1 MSFGEK
7 IKELRKKNNLSQAEL
22 ADKIGVTQKTICNY
36 ENGTRFPKGQK
47 IINGFADIFDVSID
61 YLLDDNEIDSNKKNI
76 KIEYKDEFISIA
88 KENFGYKGKK
98 EAENLLEKTAAIFS
112 GGSLSDE
119 DKDAFFQS
127 ITELYFD
134 AKSKSRKK
142 YGKKKID
149 ETNK

>member
-1 MSFGEK
+1 MNFGEK
-7 IKELRKKNNLSQAEL
+7 IKELRKKRGFSQAEL
-22 ADKIGVTQKTICNY
+22 AEKIGVTQKTICNY

-61 YLLDDNEIDSNKKNI
+61 YLLNDTDINEDENNI
-76 KIEYKDEFISIA
+76 HIEYKYEFISSA

-98 EAENLLEKTAAIFS
+98 EAENLIEKTAAIFS

-142 YGKKKID
+142 FGKKKID
-149 ETNK
+149 KTNK

>member
-1 MSFGEK
+1 MNFGEK
-7 IKELRKKNNLSQAEL
+7 IKELRKKRGFSQAEL
-22 ADKIGVTQKTICNY
+22 AEKIGVTQKTICNY

-61 YLLDDNEIDSNKKNI
+61 YLLDDTEVDSNKKNI
-76 KIEYKDEFISIA
+76 KIEYKDEFISTA

-142 YGKKKID
+142 YGKKGIGEPK
-149 ETNK
+149 K

>member
-1 MSFGEK
+1 MNFGEK
-7 IKELRKKNNLSQAEL
+7 IKELRKKRGFSQAEL
-22 ADKIGVTQKTICNY
+22 AEKIGVTQKTICNY

-61 YLLDDNEIDSNKKNI
+61 YLLDDTEVDSNKKNI
-76 KIEYKDEFISIA
+76 KIEYKDEFISTA

-142 YGKKKID
+142 YCKKGIGEPK
-149 ETNK
+149 K

>member
-1 MSFGEK
+1 MNFGEK
-7 IKELRKKNNLSQAEL
+7 IKELRKKRGFSQSEL
-22 ADKIGVTQKTICNY
+22 AEKIGVTQKTICNY

-61 YLLDDNEIDSNKKNI
+61 YLLDDKEINSNKQNI
-76 KIEYKDEFISIA
+76 KIEYKDEFISTA
-88 KENFGYKGKK
+88 KENFGYKGEK

-142 YGKKKID
+142 YGKKGIGEPK
-149 ETNK
+149 K

>member
-1 MSFGEK
+1 M
-7 IKELRKKNNLSQAEL
+7 
-22 ADKIGVTQKTICNY
+22 
-36 ENGTRFPKGQK
+36 
-47 IINGFADIFDVSID
+47 SID
-61 YLLDDNEIDSNKKNI
+61 YLLNDTDIDENENNID
-76 KIEYKDEFISIA
+76 IEYKDEFISSA
-88 KENFGYKGKK
+88 KANFGYKGKK

>member
-1 MSFGEK
+1 MNFGEK
-7 IKELRKKNNLSQAEL
+7 IKELRKKRGFSQAEL
-22 ADKIGVTQKTICNY
+22 AEKIGVTQKTICNY

-61 YLLDDNEIDSNKKNI
+61 YLLDDTEVDSNKKNI
-76 KIEYKDEFISIA
+76 KIEYKDEFISTA

-142 YGKKKID
+142 Y
-149 ETNK
+149 

>member
-1 MSFGEK
+1 MNFGEK
-7 IKELRKKNNLSQAEL
+7 IKELRKKRGFSQAEL
-22 ADKIGVTQKTICNY
+22 AEKIGVTQKTICNY

-61 YLLDDNEIDSNKKNI
+61 YLLDDTSIDEIENNI
-76 KIEYKDEFISIA
+76 DIEYKDEFISSA

-142 YGKKKID
+142 FGKKKID

>member
-61 YLLDDNEIDSNKKNI
+61 YLLDDTDIDEDEKNI
-76 KIEYKDEFISIA
+76 KNKYKDKFISSA

-112 GGSLSDE
+112 GGSLSDD

-142 YGKKKID
+142 FGKKKID

>member
-76 KIEYKDEFISIA
+76 KIEYKDEFISSA

-134 AKSKSRKK
+134 AKTKSRKK

>member
-1 MSFGEK
+1 MWFT
-7 IKELRKKNNLSQAEL
+7 KEIQ
-22 ADKIGVTQKTICNY
+22 
-36 ENGTRFPKGQK
+36 
-47 IINGFADIFDVSID
+47 DVLKE
-61 YLLDDNEIDSNKKNI
+61 YDSNEATGLSSQEVKLRLEK
-76 KIEYKDEFISIA
+76 YG
-88 KENFGYKGKK
+88 ENKLKGKK

>member
-1 MSFGEK
+1 MNFGEK
-7 IKELRKKNNLSQAEL
+7 IKELRKKRGFSQAEL
-22 ADKIGVTQKTICNY
+22 AEKIGVTQKTICNY

-76 KIEYKDEFISIA
+76 KIEYKDEFISTA
-88 KENFGYKGKK
+88 KVNFGYKGKK

-142 YGKKKID
+142 YGKKGIGEPK
-149 ETNK
+149 K

>member
-1 MSFGEK
+1 MNFGEK
-7 IKELRKKNNLSQAEL
+7 IKELRKKRGFSQAEL
-22 ADKIGVTQKTICNY
+22 AEKIGVTQKTICNY

-76 KIEYKDEFISIA
+76 KIEYKDEFISTA

-142 YGKKKID
+142 YGKKRIGEPK
-149 ETNK
+149 K

>member
-1 MSFGEK
+1 MNFGEK
-7 IKELRKKNNLSQAEL
+7 IKELRKKRGFSQAEL
-22 ADKIGVTQKTICNY
+22 AEKIGVTQKTICNY

-61 YLLDDNEIDSNKKNI
+61 YLLDDTEIDSNKQNI
-76 KIEYKDEFISIA
+76 KIEYKDEFISTA

-98 EAENLLEKTAAIFS
+98 EAEKLLEKTAAIFS

-142 YGKKKID
+142 YGKKGIGEPK
-149 ETNK
+149 K

>member
-1 MSFGEK
+1 MNFGEK
-7 IKELRKKNNLSQAEL
+7 IKELRKKRGFSQAEL
-22 ADKIGVTQKTICNY
+22 AEKIGVTQKTICNY

-76 KIEYKDEFISIA
+76 KIEYKDEFISTA

>member
-7 IKELRKKNNLSQAEL
+7 IKELRKRNNLSQAEL
-22 ADKIGVTQKTICNY
+22 AERIGVTQKTICNY

-61 YLLDDNEIDSNKKNI
+61 YLLDNTDIDEDENNI
-76 KIEYKDEFISIA
+76 DIEYKEEFISSA

-142 YGKKKID
+142 YGKKGIGEPK
-149 ETNK
+149 K

>member
-1 MSFGEK
+1 MNFGEK
-7 IKELRKKNNLSQAEL
+7 IKELRKKRGFSQAEL
-22 ADKIGVTQKTICNY
+22 AEKIGVTQKTICNY

-61 YLLDDNEIDSNKKNI
+61 YLLDDTEIDSNKQNI

-142 YGKKKID
+142 YGKKRIGEPK
-149 ETNK
+149 K

>member
-1 MSFGEK
+1 MNFGKK

-61 YLLDDNEIDSNKKNI
+61 YLLNDTDIDEDENNI
-76 KIEYKDEFISIA
+76 DIEYKEEFISSA

-142 YGKKKID
+142 YGKKRIGEPK
-149 ETNK
+149 K

>member
-47 IINGFADIFDVSID
+47 IINGFADILDVSID
-61 YLLDDNEIDSNKKNI
+61 YLLDNTNIDEDESNI
-76 KIEYKDEFISIA
+76 DIEYKDEFISSA

>member
-1 MSFGEK
+1 MNFGKK

-76 KIEYKDEFISIA
+76 KIEYKDEFISTA

-142 YGKKKID
+142 FGKKKID
-149 ETNK
+149 KTNK

>member
-1 MSFGEK
+1 MNFGEK
-7 IKELRKKNNLSQAEL
+7 IKELRKKRGFSQAEL
-22 ADKIGVTQKTICNY
+22 AEKIGVTQKTICNY

-76 KIEYKDEFISIA
+76 KIEYKDEFISTA

-142 YGKKKID
+142 FGKKKID

>member
-1 MSFGEK
+1 MNFGEK
-7 IKELRKKNNLSQAEL
+7 IKDLRKKNNLSQAEL

-47 IINGFADIFDVSID
+47 IINGFADIFHVSID
-61 YLLDDNEIDSNKKNI
+61 YLLDDTDIDDDENNI
-76 KIEYKDEFISIA
+76 DIEYKDEFISSA
-88 KENFGYKGKK
+88 KKKFGYKGKK

-142 YGKKKID
+142 FGKKKID

>member
-22 ADKIGVTQKTICNY
+22 ADKIGVTQKTICYY

-61 YLLDDNEIDSNKKNI
+61 YLLNDTDIDENENNID
-76 KIEYKDEFISIA
+76 IEYKDEFISSA

-98 EAENLLEKTAAIFS
+98 EAENLLEKTAAIIS

-142 YGKKKID
+142 YGKKRIGEPK
-149 ETNK
+149 K

>member
-1 MSFGEK
+1 MNFGEK
-7 IKELRKKNNLSQAEL
+7 IKELRKKRGFSQSEL
-22 ADKIGVTQKTICNY
+22 AEKIGVTQKTICNY

-61 YLLDDNEIDSNKKNI
+61 YLLDDTEIDSNKQNI
-76 KIEYKDEFISIA
+76 KIEYKDEFISTA

-142 YGKKKID
+142 YGKKRIGEPK
-149 ETNK
+149 K

>member
-61 YLLDDNEIDSNKKNI
+61 YLLNDTDIDENENNID
-76 KIEYKDEFISIA
+76 IEYTEEFISSA

-142 YGKKKID
+142 FGKKKID

>member
-1 MSFGEK
+1 MNFGEK
-7 IKELRKKNNLSQAEL
+7 IKELRKKRGFSQSEL
-22 ADKIGVTQKTICNY
+22 AEKIGVTQKTICNY

-61 YLLDDNEIDSNKKNI
+61 YLLDDTEIDSNKQNI
-76 KIEYKDEFISIA
+76 KIEYKDEFISTA

-142 YGKKKID
+142 YGKKGIGEPK
-149 ETNK
+149 K